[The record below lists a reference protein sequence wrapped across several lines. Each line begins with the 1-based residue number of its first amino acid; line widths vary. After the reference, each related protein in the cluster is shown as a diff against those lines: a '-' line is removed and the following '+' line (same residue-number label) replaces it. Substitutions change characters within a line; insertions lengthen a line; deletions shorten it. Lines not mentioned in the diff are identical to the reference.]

1 MEASLFLFAPDSQKE
16 AQFVQEM
23 LLFLFSF
30 FFIGIEKN
38 EDINIL
44 DIYFFFFFFSFF
56 DRIQCKDMGQINRFV
71 ERIYYRL
78 DNC

>member
-44 DIYFFFFFFSFF
+44 DIYFFFFFLVFLIEYNAKIW
-56 DRIQCKDMGQINRFV
+56 DKLIV
-71 ERIYYRL
+71 L
-78 DNC
+78 